1 MRIAEQLPFKHDT
14 ASASLK
20 ERDIKPKEGPL
31 AFRTIRDLD
40 ELEALRWIWKSWPG
54 SRDSDPDFFSGMVR
68 SRGGGCL
75 PHVIVVSRN
84 GEPEAILVGLRE
96 RRKMPFKM
104 GCFTICRPEL
114 NVLEFVQGALRG
126 NGSEENSAALVREVM
141 KSLAAGAGDLAVWKR
156 LDVESPLYKCAVQF
170 PSFALRDHSRCINEH
185 WWLTHLPKTLDALFM
200 SKGHSQ
206 LSKLRRKFKN
216 VLNRLAGEVQIRCFR
231 SPTDLGLAISDMEEI
246 ASKTDK
252 RQIFGVGF
260 FDTPQIRQ
268 RMALAAAKEWLRI
281 YILYIEKKPAAF
293 WMGTIYEG
301 CLQGDHVGYDA
312 VWSTFSPGIF
322 LFLNILNE
330 LRDEDIKIADVG
342 CGYGQLQQC
351 LGDLRRLE
359 SQVEIY
365 APTMRGVGLN
375 LLRTVIHRATEF
387 LKILLRRTCYMWAR
401 KVLWNE
407 HARLRRTNIADR
419 MM

>member
-1 MRIAEQLPFKHDT
+1 MRIAEQLPLNPD
-14 ASASLK
+14 AVSASLK
-20 ERDIKPKEGPL
+20 EHEIKPKEGPL

-40 ELEALRWIWKSWPG
+40 ELEALRRIWKSWPG
-54 SRDSDPDFFSGMVR
+54 SRDSDPDFFSGIVG
-68 SRGGGCL
+68 SRGNGCI
-75 PHVIVVSRN
+75 PHVIVLSRN

-96 RRKMPFKM
+96 RRKMPFKL
-104 GCFTICRPEL
+104 GCFTICQPKL

-126 NGSEENSAALVREVM
+126 NASEENSAALVREVIR
-141 KSLAAGAGDLAVWKR
+141 SLDAGVGDLAVWKR
-156 LDVESPLYKCAVQF
+156 LNVESPLYRCAVQF
-170 PSFALRDHSRCINEH
+170 PSFALRDHSRYMNEH

-200 SKGHSQ
+200 SKGHRQ
-206 LSKLRRKFKN
+206 RSKLRRKFRN
-216 VLNRLAGEVQIRCFR
+216 VLSRLAREAQIRCFR
-231 SPTDLGLAISDMEEI
+231 SPADLGLAILDVEEI

-252 RQIFGVGF
+252 RQVFGVGF

-268 RMALAAAKEWLRI
+268 QMALAAEKGWLRI
-281 YILYIEKKPAAF
+281 YILYIEEKPAAF

-312 VWSTFSPGIF
+312 VWSQFSPGIF

-375 LLRTVIHRATEF
+375 LLRTVIHHTTD
-387 LKILLRRTCYMWAR
+387 LVKLLLRRTCYMWAR

>member
-1 MRIAEQLPFKHDT
+1 MRIVEQLPFKHDT
-14 ASASLK
+14 AAASLK
-20 ERDIKPKEGPL
+20 EGEIKPKEGPP

-68 SRGGGCL
+68 SRGSGCL
-75 PHVIVVSRN
+75 PHVIVLSRN
-84 GEPEAILVGLRE
+84 AEPEAILVGLRE
-96 RRKMPFKM
+96 RRKMPFKL

-126 NGSEENSAALVREVM
+126 NASEENSAAFVREVI
-141 KSLAAGAGDLAVWKR
+141 KSLDAGAGDLAVWKR
-156 LDVESPLYKCAVQF
+156 LDVESPLYKSALQF
-170 PSFALRDHSRCINEH
+170 PSFALRDHSRCANEH

-200 SKGHSQ
+200 SKGRSQ
-206 LSKLRRKFKN
+206 RSKLRRKFKN

-231 SPTDLGLAISDMEEI
+231 SPADLGLAISDMEEI

-252 RQIFGVGF
+252 RQVFGVGF

-268 RMALAAAKEWLRI
+268 QMALAAEKGWLRI
-281 YILYIEKKPAAF
+281 YILYIEEKPAAF
-293 WMGTIYEG
+293 WMGTLYDG

-312 VWSTFSPGIF
+312 VWSKFSPGIF

-330 LRDEDIKIADVG
+330 LRGEDIKIVDVG

-351 LGDLRRLE
+351 LGDLRRVE
-359 SQVEIY
+359 SQIKIY

-387 LKILLRRTCYMWAR
+387 VKLLLRRTSYMWAR
-401 KVLWNE
+401 RALWNE
-407 HARLRRTNIADR
+407 HARRRRTNIADR
-419 MM
+419 TM